1 LDKKGLGNGEIGMG
15 IGGKILRV
23 MDLLT
28 EERPLRMVWRVESRG
43 AVSHLVGT
51 VHFFPYKFRR
61 ALKRLIK
68 SSRVVLVE
76 GPLDIGDLREVARR
90 GQAPSK
96 GELAGLLQDDDLE
109 RLRAAVK
116 SPGWARKEVLWLL
129 PSGRSKQDVVE
140 YAIERMRP
148 WMAFFTLWVSHLE
161 GKGWI
166 YQMDKDG
173 YDLAKKLGLE
183 LVCLESLEEQIQTL
197 ESIPLERIRD
207 FLKAA
212 DRWSKYSDHYAKL
225 YLQGRLEDLLE
236 LSASFPSRCEQVI
249 DRRDRVLYHRMG
261 NYLAK
266 GGALAMVGTPH
277 TRAILK
283 WLEEDGFSVEQ
294 MEIS

>member
-1 LDKKGLGNGEIGMG
+1 MG
-15 IGGKILRV
+15 IVGKILRV

-28 EERPLRMVWRVESRG
+28 EERPLRMVWRVRSRE

-51 VHFFPYKFRR
+51 VHFFPYRFRR
-61 ALKRLIK
+61 ALKKLIK

-90 GQAPSK
+90 GHEAAR
-96 GELAGLLQDDDLE
+96 GELAGLLQAHDVE

-116 SPGWARKEVLWLL
+116 SPGWARKEVLWLI
-129 PSGRSKQDVVE
+129 PSGSPKHDVVE

-173 YDLAKKLGLE
+173 HDLAKKMGVE
-183 LVCLESLEEQIQTL
+183 LVCLETLEEQIQTL

-212 DRWSKYSDHYAKL
+212 DRWSRYSDHYARL
-225 YLQGRLEDLLE
+225 FLQGRLEELLE

-249 DRRDRVLYHRMG
+249 DRRDGVLYHRMR
-261 NYLAK
+261 NHLAT
-266 GGALAMVGTPH
+266 GGVLAMVGTPH

-283 WLEEDGFSVEQ
+283 WLKEDGFSVEQ
-294 MEIS
+294 IEVT